1 MEGLGDDDAT
11 AAYCLQ
17 LSGKVLYSPLQGK
30 KRLRKGGNKDGTLR
44 AFYQL
49 ETEGLGK
56 VLEVGCGSQGTS
68 GVRGAE

>member
-17 LSGKVLYSPLQGK
+17 LSGKVLYSPLLGK
-30 KRLRKGGNKDGTLR
+30 KRLRKGGDKDGALR

-49 ETEGLGK
+49 ETEGLAK
-56 VLEVGCGSQGTS
+56 VLEVGCGKGTS